1 MKTVVIGDADT
12 VLAFG
17 LAGIR
22 GEAVGPEGDV
32 AAILERL
39 SRDQTGLILITE
51 ALAET
56 SREAI
61 DNALLLPEGPLILE
75 IPDLTGPLSR
85 KGKATERI
93 VSLLRR

>member
-22 GEAVGPEGDV
+22 GEAVGPAGDV

-39 SRDQTGLILITE
+39 SRDQIS
-51 ALAET
+51 AL
-56 SREAI
+56 R
-61 DNALLLPEGPLILE
+61 
-75 IPDLTGPLSR
+75 
-85 KGKATERI
+85 
-93 VSLLRR
+93 